1 MLQRLNRGQSWG
13 SLALRLALALSIIY
27 HGYQKAVPHGALHHF
42 AHSVA
47 ALGLPGWLGYV
58 SAFTEL
64 VGGILILF
72 GLFTRVAAIF
82 VTVNMLVA
90 LFAVA
95 IHHGYD
101 SYSYVAALAAIAIML
116 IFSGGGALSLDR
128 KFGLA

>member
-13 SLALRLALALSIIY
+13 SLALRLALALSVIY
-27 HGYQKAVPHGALHHF
+27 HGYQKAVPHNALHHF
-42 AHSVA
+42 TQYIA
-47 ALGLPGWLGYV
+47 ALGFPGWLGYV
-58 SAFTEL
+58 SAITEL

-82 VTVNMLVA
+82 LTVNMLVA

-95 IHHGYD
+95 IHQGYN

-116 IFSGGGALSLDR
+116 IFTGGGALSLDR
-128 KFGLA
+128 KFGLL

>member
-1 MLQRLNRGQSWG
+1 MLQSLNRGQSWG
-13 SLALRLALALSIIY
+13 SLALRLALALSLIH
-27 HGYQKAVPHGALHHF
+27 HGYQKVFTHDALHHF
-42 AHSVA
+42 THYVA
-47 ALGLPGWLGYV
+47 ALGVPGWLGYV

-95 IHHGYD
+95 IHHGYN

-116 IFSGGGALSLDR
+116 IFSGAGALSLDR
-128 KFGLA
+128 KFGFS

>member
-1 MLQRLNRGQSWG
+1 LG

-27 HGYQKAVPHGALHHF
+27 HGYQKIFTPDGLHHF
-42 AHSVA
+42 AHMVA
-47 ALGLPGWLGYV
+47 TLGLPGWLGYV
-58 SAFTEL
+58 SAFTEFA
-64 VGGILILF
+64 GGILILF

-95 IHHGYD
+95 IHHGYN

-116 IFSGGGALSLDR
+116 VFSGGGALSLDR
-128 KFGLA
+128 KFGFS

>member
-13 SLALRLALALSIIY
+13 ALALRLALALSIIY
-27 HGYQKAVPHGALHHF
+27 HGYQKVVPHGALHHF
-42 AHSVA
+42 THYVA
-47 ALGLPGWLGYV
+47 TLGVPGWLGYV
-58 SAFTEL
+58 SAFAEL

-128 KFGLA
+128 KFGLS

>member
-13 SLALRLALALSIIY
+13 SLALRLALALSIIH
-27 HGYQKAVPHGALHHF
+27 HGYQKVVPHDALHHF
-42 AHSVA
+42 AHYVA
-47 ALGLPGWLGYV
+47 TLGVPGWLGYV
-58 SAFTEL
+58 SALTEL

-82 VTVNMLVA
+82 VSINMLVA

-128 KFGLA
+128 KFGFS

>member
-27 HGYQKAVPHGALHHF
+27 HGYQKVFSHDALHHF
-42 AHSVA
+42 THYVA
-47 ALGLPGWLGYV
+47 TLGLPGWLGYV
-58 SAFTEL
+58 SALTEL

-95 IHHGYD
+95 IRHGYN

-128 KFGLA
+128 KFGFS

>member
-1 MLQRLNRGQSWG
+1 MLQRLNRGLSWG

-27 HGYQKAVPHGALHHF
+27 PGYQKAARYGALHHF
-42 AHSVA
+42 AHYVA
-47 ALGLPGWLGYV
+47 TLGVPGWLGYV
-58 SAFTEL
+58 SAFL
-64 VGGILILF
+64 ILI

-82 VTVNMLVA
+82 VSINMIVA

-101 SYSYVAALAAIAIML
+101 SYSYVAALAAMAIML

-128 KFGLA
+128 KFGFS